1 MIFVFKKPNGE
12 HLLISAKTEDE
23 ALNLI
28 KACGMELVHGTLHTE
43 LKFVGCYSSLIV
55 ERGLKIL

>member
-12 HLLISAKTEDE
+12 HLLMAAKTEDE

-43 LKFVGCYSSLIV
+43 LKYVGCYSSLIV
-55 ERGLKIL
+55 KNFIKA

>member
-12 HLLISAKTEDE
+12 HLLISARSEDE

-43 LKFVGCYSSLIV
+43 LKYVGSYSALIV
-55 ERGLKIL
+55 KNFIKA

>member
-12 HLLISAKTEDE
+12 HLLISARTEDE

-43 LKFVGCYSSLIV
+43 LKYVGCYSALIV
-55 ERGLKIL
+55 KNFIKA